1 MKQKLAD
8 LIISV
13 FEIMYQY
20 MLTLLCHLYQHM
32 NSLKIRSFAY
42 QHIIVLYLRTLLLQ
56 LQKKVNF

>member
-42 QHIIVLYLRTLLLQ
+42 QHIIVVIAVALDQ
-56 LQKKVNF
+56 SDNMIF

>member
-20 MLTLLCHLYQHM
+20 MLTLLCNPYQHM
-32 NSLKIRSFAY
+32 NSLKIRRFAH
-42 QHIIVLYLRTLLLQ
+42 QHIVVVIHTALDQ
-56 LQKKVNF
+56 SDNMIF